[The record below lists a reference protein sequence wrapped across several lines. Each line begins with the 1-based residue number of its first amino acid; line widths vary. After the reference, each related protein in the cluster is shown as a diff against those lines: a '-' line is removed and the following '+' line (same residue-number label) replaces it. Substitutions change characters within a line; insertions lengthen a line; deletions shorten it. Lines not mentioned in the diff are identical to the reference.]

1 MDTTVPMEESESVVS
16 AHPNTV
22 GVMIANANHGY
33 GFYSDQ
39 PDVTEM
45 VEDKTAEFFVENLIT
60 ME

>member
-1 MDTTVPMEESESVVS
+1 
-16 AHPNTV
+16 
-22 GVMIANANHGY
+22 MIANANHGY